1 LVLGWST
8 IGLVWLYWAE
18 LGVMLWWAGVRA
30 LFAQRPSKYRIHE
43 LLLSAARHKRGSVP
57 LPVTDL
63 RVRLQEL
70 PGLVLLFTSTIVFW
84 VVVGGLMLSFV
95 AEAEQA
101 VLPLLAGGG
110 LPTSTALLSVSG
122 LFVIDGLVTIREYFQ
137 TGQYEKTTIEAAL
150 RPVATQVLILS
161 GTVVALTQLFRDS
174 LSPVIV
180 LVVLIGVRST
190 TELASILSDGDRS
203 LLEEVLFDPPEDPPN
218 NPLIDPALPEP
229 TQTVR
234 PHPLGV
240 LFQGAVSGSLRWF
253 PVLGMLSAG
262 VVLLGIL
269 VAAFGDVL
277 VIVVLGG
284 MFLCLVFFGAIA
296 LGIFDYGIQHRW
308 MEYRVAEDVVAYDRL
323 FREAQW
329 RLTGREL
336 QEARTIRTIMD
347 HLFGTETVIIET
359 DERTL
364 RCPHLAEPT
373 ALTGD

>member
-1 LVLGWST
+1 
-8 IGLVWLYWAE
+8 
-18 LGVMLWWAGVRA
+18 MLWWAGVRA
-30 LFAQRPSKYRIHE
+30 LFAQRPSDYVFNE
-43 LLLSAARHKRGSVP
+43 MLLDAARHKRGSVP

-95 AEAEQA
+95 AEAREA

-122 LFVIDGLVTIREYFQ
+122 LFVIDGLVTAQEYFQ
-137 TGQYEKTTIEAAL
+137 TEQYEETTIEAAL

-161 GTVVALTQLFRDS
+161 GTVVALAQLFRDS

-180 LVVLIGVRST
+180 LAVLLGVRST

-203 LLEEVLFDPPEDPPN
+203 LLEEVLFDPPEDPLN
-218 NPLIDPALPEP
+218 NPSIDPALPEP

-240 LFQGAVSGSLRWF
+240 LLHGAVYGFLRWL
-253 PVLGMLSAG
+253 PVLGVLSAG
-262 VVLLGIL
+262 VILFGI
-269 VAAFGDVL
+269 VAAFGGSL
-277 VIVVLGG
+277 VGFFLGG
-284 MFLCLVFFGAIA
+284 IFLCPVFFGAIV
-296 LGIFDYGIQHRW
+296 LGIFDYGIQHCW
-308 MEYRVAEDVVAYDRL
+308 MEYRVADDVVAYDQL
-323 FREAQW
+323 FQEAQW
-329 RLTGREL
+329 RLTGQEL
-336 QEARTIRTIMD
+336 QEARTIRTIVD
-347 HLFGTETVIIET
+347 HLLGTETVIIET

-364 RCPHLAEPT
+364 HCPHLAEPT